1 MRGFGS
7 VLARGGSV
15 LARGVGLARARRIA
29 ALGAASCAAVGL
41 VLAGGTASGSAA
53 ALPAGSGPVEAGHI
67 GGVHIGVV
75 RMEPSRLGRARP
87 EVLQDHGNAV
97 QSGPSSRG
105 RFVVLTGSPGAPAV
119 NQRTGTL
126 YVPIQC
132 TTSFCNPNKAAHVV
146 DVISTTRCNIKARSD
161 CRVVARARVGSSPLA
176 AAVDERT
183 DTVYV
188 TNGNSN
194 TVSVLNGA
202 RCNATVTRGCGRPV
216 ATVKVGKLPVAAAIN
231 PATRTLYVAN
241 LNGRSV
247 SVINAATCNA
257 RTTRGCRTVRT
268 IREKGG
274 PTWIDTDL
282 ATDTVYVA
290 NGGASGN
297 GHTVSVINGAAC
309 NGRTGRGCH
318 RVPPTVKVGSGPFGI
333 TVDQAA
339 DAVYV
344 PSSNDGTVSVING
357 ARCNGRTTAG
367 CHQTPPTVTTG
378 NSPQFVVADQS
389 RHTVFALNNSDNTL
403 SAINTR
409 ICNGAQTSGCR
420 KMPRSERATAPDRGP
435 GYDPFPNVFA
445 LVPRTGT
452 AYVTNIGG
460 TNILS
465 VTSVRRCSAV
475 RTAGCRRPAPSRPE
489 PEFLMTVDPAT
500 NTIYAGNLGQAQ
512 IDVLNGATC
521 RAGHLSSCAPVAKIP
536 MADPQANVGSI
547 DHATHTLY
555 ASDPFSD
562 TVSVINT
569 ATCNAGHTA
578 GCAARPPT
586 VTVGA
591 VPGSP
596 AFNPATRTLY
606 VPFGANADQVAVVNT
621 ATCNA
626 TDTSGCGQSP
636 AVVKVGTGTFSLAV
650 SPATDTV
657 YAPATGLS
665 FSGDTVAVINGATC
679 RGTDHSGC
687 GHLAATL
694 TTGIAP
700 FGFAVNDRTHTVYVV
715 NNGNGDVPGT
725 VSVINSATCNGAHT
739 AGCTRRFHTM
749 ATGRSPLLA
758 AVNVRTGALY
768 IAAFSSAAVTIL
780 DGSRCNAIVTSG
792 CGQAPREQ
800 AVGSEP
806 GDVSI
811 NPDSHT
817 VYVTSTFQAGAIS
830 ILRAV
835 R

>member
-15 LARGVGLARARRIA
+15 LAGGAGLARARRIA

-67 GGVHIGVV
+67 GGVPIGVV
-75 RMEPSRLGRARP
+75 RTEPSRLGRARP
-87 EVLQDHGNAV
+87 QVLRDHGNAV
-97 QSGPSSRG
+97 QSGPSRRG
-105 RFVVLTGSPGAPAV
+105 GFVVLTGSPGAPAV

-146 DVISTTRCNIKARSD
+146 DVISTTRCNVKARSE

-176 AAVDERT
+176 AAVDQRT

-188 TNGNSN
+188 TNGNSS

-231 PATRTLYVAN
+231 RATRTLYVAN

-257 RTTRGCRTVRT
+257 KTTRGCRAVRT
-268 IREKGG
+268 IRVKAG
-274 PTWIDTDL
+274 PAWIDTDL

-339 DAVYV
+339 DTVYV

-357 ARCNGRTTAG
+357 ARCNARTTAG
-367 CHQTPPTVTTG
+367 CHLTPPTVTTG
-378 NSPQFVVADQS
+378 GNPQFVVADQS
-389 RHTVFALNNSDNTL
+389 RHTVFTLNSFDNTL

-409 ICNGAQTSGCR
+409 TCNGAVTSGCR
-420 KMPRSERATAPDRGP
+420 KTPRSEQAAAPDQGP

-445 LVPRTGT
+445 LTPRTGT

-460 TNILS
+460 RNILS
-465 VTSVRRCSAV
+465 VTSIRRCSAV

-489 PEFLMTVDPAT
+489 HEFLMTVDPAT

-521 RAGHLSSCAPVAKIP
+521 HAGQLSHCAPVAEIP

-562 TVSVINT
+562 SVSVINT
-569 ATCNAGHTA
+569 ATCNARHTA

-586 VTVGA
+586 ITVGA
-591 VPGSP
+591 APGPP
-596 AFNPATRTLY
+596 AFNPVTRTLY
-606 VPFGANADQVAVVNT
+606 VPFGENADQVAVVNA

-626 TDTSGCGQSP
+626 ADTSGCGQSP
-636 AVVKVGTGTFSLAV
+636 AVVKVGMGTFDLAV
-650 SPATDTV
+650 SPVTDTV
-657 YAPATGLS
+657 YAPATGPS

-694 TTGIAP
+694 TAGTAP
-700 FGFAVNDRTHTVYVV
+700 LGVAVNDRTHTVYVV

-725 VSVINSATCNGAHT
+725 ISVINGATCNGT
-739 AGCTRRFHTM
+739 DTTGCARRFRTM
-749 ATGRSPLLA
+749 ATGRAPVLA
-758 AVNVRTGALY
+758 AVDTRTGTLY
-768 IAAFSSAAVTIL
+768 VTASASASVSIL
-780 DGSRCNAIVTSG
+780 KGSRCNAIVTSG
-792 CGQAPREQ
+792 CGRAPREQ
-800 AVGSEP
+800 AVGSDP
-806 GDVSI
+806 GDVII
-811 NPDSHT
+811 NPDTRT
-817 VYVTSTFQAGAIS
+817 VYVASTFQAGSIS
-830 ILRAV
+830 ILRAA